1 MGGLALVLSMVYID
15 NEHNRTFIIQ
25 KIHILSAQSF
35 FKNFLLLPLRF
46 LVAIVPIAWI
56 FLSIKWNQM
65 AHTVASI
72 AWWTV
77 PLLFVV
83 IVSSMF
89 LQGIR
94 WWILLRTFDRGL
106 TIAKTLRAHFVGL
119 YFSIVLPSSGAQ
131 NVVRAML
138 LSKEAGYSLS
148 WGSSW
153 VASIIGLFA
162 LAFMSVFGLVCID
175 RSTLPKGFFESIVSA
190 FCVLIVL
197 FYLSFSKRATG
208 PMRKLLYKIIPLRF
222 LKALENIREAIY
234 RYRAARGYLLVVVLV
249 TLFMQ
254 VTITAGACFVIY
266 GISRKFILFE
276 CLLYLPII
284 EILCISIP
292 LTPNGLGIREG
303 LLALMFSQVGLTKE
317 QLGIY
322 IVLGFFSISLKL
334 LGGIPLLLGGGKEVK
349 DIKNRLLF
357 QAELPKTGNTKC

>member
-1 MGGLALVLSMVYID
+1 
-15 NEHNRTFIIQ
+15 
-25 KIHILSAQSF
+25 
-35 FKNFLLLPLRF
+35 
-46 LVAIVPIAWI
+46 
-56 FLSIKWNQM
+56 M
-65 AHTVASI
+65 ARAVASI

-94 WWILLRTFDRGL
+94 WWVLLRAFDRAL
-106 TIAKTLRAHFVGL
+106 SFAKTLKAHFAGL
-119 YFSIVLPSSGAQ
+119 YFSIILPSSGSQ
-131 NVVRAML
+131 NIVRAML
-138 LSKEAGYSLS
+138 LSKDAGYSLS

-153 VASIIGLFA
+153 VASVVGLFA
-162 LAFMSVFGLVCID
+162 LAFMSVFGLFFID

-190 FCVLIVL
+190 FAVLIVL
-197 FYLSFSKRATG
+197 LFLSFSKRATG
-208 PMRKLLYKIIPLRF
+208 PLRKLLNKITPQRL
-222 LKALENIREAIY
+222 LKALENIREAVY
-234 RYRAARGYLLVVVLV
+234 RYRGATGDLLLVVFI

-254 VTITAGACFVIY
+254 VTITVGACFVIY
-266 GISRKFILFE
+266 GISGKIILFE

-292 LTPNGLGIREG
+292 LTPNGIGIREG

-334 LGGIPLLLGGGKEVK
+334 LGGIPLLFGGGINAKE
-349 DIKNRLLF
+349 L
-357 QAELPKTGNTKC
+357 KTGLLLPADLRKKGIEP